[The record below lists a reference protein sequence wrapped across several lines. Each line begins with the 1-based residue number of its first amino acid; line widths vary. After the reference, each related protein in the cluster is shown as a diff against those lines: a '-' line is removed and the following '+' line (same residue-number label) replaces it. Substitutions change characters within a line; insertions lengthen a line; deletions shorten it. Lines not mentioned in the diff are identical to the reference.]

1 MARRWRWFLR
11 AREVVDPI
19 GEVEQDAKVPGQYR
33 RRTVDGATPEVQV
46 SSRCD
51 GAMVYE
57 RLEER
62 QPPITMNQRPGRYSP
77 PPPHRRTD
85 ERS

>member
-1 MARRWRWFLR
+1 VARRWRWFLR
-11 AREVVDPI
+11 AQEIVDLT
-19 GEVEQDAKVPGQYR
+19 GEAVQDAKVPGQYR
-33 RRTVDGATPEVQV
+33 RRTVDGVIPELRVR
-46 SSRCD
+46 SRCD

-77 PPPHRRTD
+77 PPPRRRTD